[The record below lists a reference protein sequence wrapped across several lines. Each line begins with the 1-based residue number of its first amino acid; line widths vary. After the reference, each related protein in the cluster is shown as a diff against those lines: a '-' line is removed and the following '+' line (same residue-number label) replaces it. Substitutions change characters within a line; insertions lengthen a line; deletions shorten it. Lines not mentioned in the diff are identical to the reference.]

1 MANSWSE
8 HTFTGG
14 KLQRIVDLVAS
25 GTHELQVWGNRHD
38 GWRVHLVSKEM
49 PTVGIDV
56 SPVFHVDFGDTRRAL
71 IETCERAYGVR
82 PKVVR

>member
-1 MANSWSE
+1 MFKGWSE

-14 KLQRIVDLVAS
+14 KLQRIADLVAA

-38 GWRVHLVSKEM
+38 GWCIYLVSKAM

-56 SPVFHVDFGDTRRAL
+56 SPVFHVDYGDTRRAL
-71 IETCERAYGVR
+71 IEACERTYGVR